1 MHADFTGKGIFFSF
15 RSSGSRIT
23 DVCDLPCGR
32 KESNLGALE
41 GLSSSSHSTAV
52 ASEKSFVAAFQNW
65 GGSVCQWFN
74 FGFKWEEVL
83 GKAKKQRN
91 VTSDEDEENR
101 REEKRVGSKRT
112 QAPQPTPPPPCPA
125 RAWPSPL
132 QLL

>member
-1 MHADFTGKGIFFSF
+1 MEVFV
-15 RSSGSRIT
+15 SGLT
-23 DVCDLPCGR
+23 L
-32 KESNLGALE
+32 A
-41 GLSSSSHSTAV
+41 
-52 ASEKSFVAAFQNW
+52 
-65 GGSVCQWFN
+65 
-74 FGFKWEEVL
+74 FKWEEVL

-91 VTSDEDEENR
+91 VTRDEDEENR